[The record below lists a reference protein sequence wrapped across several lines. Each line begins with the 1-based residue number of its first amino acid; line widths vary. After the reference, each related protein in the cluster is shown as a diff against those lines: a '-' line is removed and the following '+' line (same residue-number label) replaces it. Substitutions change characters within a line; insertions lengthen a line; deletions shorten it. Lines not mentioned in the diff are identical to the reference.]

1 METAEI
7 VNWKP
12 EACEIPA
19 EVGLCCQVSPGAPE
33 PESLPSHSS
42 RSGGPRATPYSRTM
56 DYGLCTYTSAQ
67 EPVQREALKN
77 LCVQRDQL
85 SNFGER
91 LVWKHSLSCWQ
102 CLATTSLQNHATYA
116 KTEPIR
122 CNSGPL
128 TGQEGDA
135 V

>member
-33 PESLPSHSS
+33 TESLPSHSS
-42 RSGGPRATPYSRTM
+42 RSGGPRAIPYSRTM

-85 SNFGER
+85 ST
-91 LVWKHSLSCWQ
+91 L
-102 CLATTSLQNHATYA
+102 
-116 KTEPIR
+116 
-122 CNSGPL
+122 
-128 TGQEGDA
+128 
-135 V
+135 